1 MQVGKPALLF
11 CRFQQPYAA
20 SEPAQGATPPFAN
33 NPFDTL
39 RRWRTRL
46 AMEFICLPT
55 FERCSTGLFSEQ
67 DLSEL
72 ECVLM
77 LDPEAGDLI
86 PHGRGLRKLRRPLPG
101 RGKSGGARVI
111 YYHIN
116 DENLIYLVF
125 AYAKNRQ
132 ENLTK
137 DQLKQLGKLL
147 T

>member
-1 MQVGKPALLF
+1 M
-11 CRFQQPYAA
+11 
-20 SEPAQGATPPFAN
+20 SSDGAGVLVFSLVLV
-33 NPFDTL
+33 FWLYRRL
-39 RRWRTRL
+39 RSSCAGHGHR
-46 AMEFICLPT
+46 
-55 FERCSTGLFSEQ
+55 
-67 DLSEL
+67 
-72 ECVLM
+72 